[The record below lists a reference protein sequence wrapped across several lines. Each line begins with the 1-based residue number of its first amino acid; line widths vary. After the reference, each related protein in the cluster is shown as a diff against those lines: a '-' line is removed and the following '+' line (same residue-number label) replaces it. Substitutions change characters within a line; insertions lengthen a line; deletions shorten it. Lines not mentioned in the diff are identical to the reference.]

1 MDGPEHV
8 YQLAAPGLGEDF
20 PPLRHTAA
28 TPLETLER
36 GDDFDARIERA
47 AEAFEQRIT
56 GWVAERIER
65 AFQASPPGKK
75 DDGDR

>member
-1 MDGPEHV
+1 MDGPERV
-8 YQLAAPGLGEDF
+8 YQLVAPGLGRDF

-47 AEAFEQRIT
+47 AQAFEQRIT
-56 GWVAERIER
+56 GWVAETVER
-65 AFQASPPGKK
+65 AFQASPPRKK
-75 DDGDR
+75 GDGDR